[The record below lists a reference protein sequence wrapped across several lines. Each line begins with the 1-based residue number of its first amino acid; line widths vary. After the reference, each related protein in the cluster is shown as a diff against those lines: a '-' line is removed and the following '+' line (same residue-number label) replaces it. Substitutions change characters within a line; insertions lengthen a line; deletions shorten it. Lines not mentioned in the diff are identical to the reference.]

1 MKTASKSAL
10 LTISSGVLAALALA
24 AGIYVLPLVQ
34 DPQDFSTWATVPL
47 RNGPN
52 EIDIDGDG
60 HQDLV
65 FVAWRDNANAHGY
78 DRVTFY
84 WRNSD
89 DQNWQ
94 IVPFDD
100 RSGQPGEDS
109 FRTNQGADCRLR
121 GIAIVRKPSPPGE
134 AVTAVVGERDF
145 GQSYADAANVKFGV
159 YRIARKMGFRVGLA
173 CISNAIEPLKRS
185 RNTVMLTRPSLP
197 SLEFASRSE
206 YKSDK
211 HTIGSDRE
219 SLPSSRLE
227 FGYCAE
233 RHSHDNALLKRCR
246 LQTKFHCGKTKE
258 DPWTK
263 SPTG

>member
-1 MKTASKSAL
+1 MKSRFEKASYPDDAEATPRMKTASKSAL

-159 YRIARKMGFRVGLA
+159 YRIARNDGVPGWPRVYFQRDRT
-173 CISNAIEPLKRS
+173 IEAKS
-185 RNTVMLTRPSLP
+185 KYCDVN
-197 SLEFASRSE
+197 EAFASELGIRIE
-206 YKSDK
+206 K
-211 HTIGSDRE
+211 
-219 SLPSSRLE
+219 
-227 FGYCAE
+227 
-233 RHSHDNALLKRCR
+233 
-246 LQTKFHCGKTKE
+246 
-258 DPWTK
+258 
-263 SPTG
+263 